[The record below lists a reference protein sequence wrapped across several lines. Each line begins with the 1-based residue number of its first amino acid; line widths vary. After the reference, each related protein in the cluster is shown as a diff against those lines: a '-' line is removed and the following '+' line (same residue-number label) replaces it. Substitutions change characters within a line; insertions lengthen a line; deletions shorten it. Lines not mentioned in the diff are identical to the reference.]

1 MEHLKLLHIQSSHRF
16 RRNPSKEQTRSEV
29 RCTIRIGLRTF
40 NNNPGA
46 LTTTGLSAACE
57 ETCHCGTA
65 VTLAGFAC
73 VQSRQFHFCPS
84 RTNLRPSIEANHQ
97 NEQTV
102 CQTFPK
108 EIWNSLYEGH
118 VPCTRTRG
126 QDLARFRVKSIL
138 ARRHS
143 GLRNFTSDMS
153 LIIPMTCRANQIRLK
168 RRRSCSKPILIY
180 FDFSL
185 TRLWNFE

>member
-73 VQSRQFHFCPS
+73 VQSRQFHLCPS
-84 RTNLRPSIEANHQ
+84 RINLRPSIEANPPERTNGVSNLPQRNMELAVRGPRALHA
-97 NEQTV
+97 
-102 CQTFPK
+102 
-108 EIWNSLYEGH
+108 H
-118 VPCTRTRG
+118 TR
-126 QDLARFRVKSIL
+126 ARFGTFQGKSIL
-138 ARRHS
+138 ARKHS
-143 GLRNFTSDMS
+143 GLTNFTSDMS
-153 LIIPMTCRANQIRLK
+153 LIIPMTCRADQAN
-168 RRRSCSKPILIY
+168 
-180 FDFSL
+180 
-185 TRLWNFE
+185 